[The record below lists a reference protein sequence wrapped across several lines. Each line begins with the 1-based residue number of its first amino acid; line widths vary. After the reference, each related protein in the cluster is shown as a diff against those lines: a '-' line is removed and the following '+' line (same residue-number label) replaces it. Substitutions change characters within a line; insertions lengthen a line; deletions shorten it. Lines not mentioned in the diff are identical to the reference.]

1 MPQLPPVRRV
11 ARKAGAGAKHVVERV
26 PAAVVE
32 AVAGSVA
39 GATGGAPPTIRLRGR
54 IAPPRRPGWLGRLR
68 DRIGGGDGLR
78 LRGRFRGRR
87 GILAFLA
94 VMGPGLIAGVVGND
108 AGGITTYSEMGAKT
122 GLSLLWLFP
131 ITIVI
136 LAVVQ
141 EMAARLGVVT
151 GQGLSDLIR
160 DRFGVRWTVFA
171 MLILLVANMANTVA
185 EFSGAAAALEIF
197 GIGRYLV
204 VPVVAFL
211 IWGLVLFAS
220 YRTLERVF
228 LGIALVFVTYIASAI
243 LAHPDWAAVG
253 QALVAPRLDPSPG
266 ILLLMVAV
274 VGTTIT
280 PYMQFYLQS
289 AVAEKGIDEEEL
301 KLEQLDAIGG
311 AVWTNVIAIFIV
323 VATAATIYATA
334 GSTTISSAS
343 DAARALEPVAG
354 HLAGLLFAVGL
365 FAASVLAATIMPLS
379 TAYVI
384 CEAFGWESGVDKRFS
399 DARAFF
405 GIYTLVLVVGAAIVL
420 LPGIELLPIILASQN
435 LQGLLLPIVLIF
447 MVLLV
452 NDRRLMGRHANGR
465 RLNVVAWGAVGLV
478 VVLDV
483 VLLGSTILGAFGIQ
497 TGA

>member
-11 ARKAGAGAKHVVERV
+11 ARKAGAGAKHAVERV
-26 PAAVVE
+26 PG
-32 AVAGSVA
+32 AVAGAVA
-39 GATGGAPPTIRLRGR
+39 GAGAGSPPTIRLRGR
-54 IAPPRRPGWLGRLR
+54 IAPPRRFGWLGRLR
-68 DRIGGGDGLR
+68 DRIVGGEGLR

-87 GILAFLA
+87 GLIAFLA
-94 VMGPGLIAGVVGND
+94 VMGPGLISGVVGND
-108 AGGITTYSEMGAKT
+108 AGGIATYSVMGART
-122 GLSLLWLFP
+122 GLTLLWLFP
-131 ITIVI
+131 ITIII
-136 LAVVQ
+136 LAIVQ

-160 DRFGVRWTVFA
+160 DRFGVRWTAFA
-171 MLILLVANMANTVA
+171 MLVLLIANMANTVA

-197 GIGRYLV
+197 GLGRYLV
-204 VPVVAFL
+204 VPAVAFL

-228 LGIALVFVTYIASAI
+228 LGIALVFVTYIASAV
-243 LAHPDWAAVG
+243 LAHPDWGAVG
-253 QALVAPRLDPSPG
+253 RALVTPHLDPSPG

-301 KLEQLDAIGG
+301 KLEQLDAVGG
-311 AVWTNVIAIFIV
+311 AIWTNVIAIFIV
-323 VATAATIYATA
+323 VATAATIYATG
-334 GSTTISSAS
+334 GSIESAS

-354 HLAGLLFAVGL
+354 HLAELLFAVGL

-384 CEAFGWESGVDKRFS
+384 CEAFGWESGVDKRFG

-405 GIYTLVLVVGAAIVL
+405 AIYTLVLVVGAAIVL
-420 LPGIELLPIILASQN
+420 LPGIDLLPLILASQN

-465 RLNVVAWGAVGLV
+465 RANIVAWGAVGLIIA
-478 VVLDV
+478 LDLF
-483 VLLGSTILGAFGIQ
+483 LLGTSLLGAFGIQ
-497 TGA
+497 FG